1 MKTIYPTDLV
11 ARPDSAALN
20 KTDIRLGDV
29 VYLQP
34 KNGPQIAS
42 TVIYGSPVFGC
53 TTYTADASCNKGQR
67 IRFRFRLKDVHHVG
81 SREEAVH

>member
-1 MKTIYPTDLV
+1 MKTIYPTDLI
-11 ARPDSAALN
+11 ARPDNTTLN
-20 KTDIRLGDV
+20 NTDIRLGDV

-42 TVIYGSPVFGC
+42 TVIYSSPVFGC

-81 SREEAVH
+81 SRYEAVH

>member
-1 MKTIYPTDLV
+1 MKTVYPTDLI
-11 ARPDSAALN
+11 ARPDHATLN
-20 KTDIRLGDV
+20 TTDIRLGDV

-42 TVIYGSPVFGC
+42 TVIYSSPVFGC
-53 TTYTADASCNKGQR
+53 TTYTADASCKKGQR

-81 SREEAVH
+81 AREDCVH

>member
-1 MKTIYPTDLV
+1 MKTIYPTGLI
-11 ARPDSAALN
+11 ARPDSATLN

-29 VYLQP
+29 VYLQL

-42 TVIYGSPVFGC
+42 TVIYSSPIFGC
-53 TTYTADASCNKGQR
+53 TTYTADASCNQGNR

-81 SREEAVH
+81 SRPEAIH

>member
-1 MKTIYPTDLV
+1 MKTIYPTGLI
-11 ARPDSAALN
+11 ARPDNATLN

-29 VYLQP
+29 VYLQL

-42 TVIYGSPVFGC
+42 TVIYSSPVFGC
-53 TTYTADASCNKGQR
+53 TTYTADASCNQGKR

-81 SREEAVH
+81 SRQEAIH